1 MIDLPHISSSTF
13 NKKIIIHDNLDED
26 KELLDLLNGK
36 TLPASSSS
44 RKRPM
49 ILPDPIPEEEES
61 TITFKRKFT
70 YDLPTISINKFKQTY
85 KKKEKKPLNEA
96 NLYHSVNFSQ
106 NKNRLKLDFDKKIC
120 EERNIETP
128 STTYSISHSSNNNI
142 IIPNISHPLNKKFHR
157 IKIEKGNSKLAD
169 LWAKKLNNI
178 DLTYNN
184 FNKKKS
190 RNMNFNTNYNINN
203 NIGISNNYFVNNTF
217 KNERGNVLKINN
229 HLKQPI
235 KISKKMM

>member
-1 MIDLPHISSSTF
+1 M
-13 NKKIIIHDNLDED
+13 
-26 KELLDLLNGK
+26 
-36 TLPASSSS
+36 
-44 RKRPM
+44 
-49 ILPDPIPEEEES
+49 
-61 TITFKRKFT
+61 
-70 YDLPTISINKFKQTY
+70 
-85 KKKEKKPLNEA
+85 NEN

-106 NKNRLKLDFDKKIC
+106 NKNRLKLEFDKKVN

-169 LWAKKLNNI
+169 LWTKKLNNI

-203 NIGISNNYFVNNTF
+203 NIGISNNYFGNNTF